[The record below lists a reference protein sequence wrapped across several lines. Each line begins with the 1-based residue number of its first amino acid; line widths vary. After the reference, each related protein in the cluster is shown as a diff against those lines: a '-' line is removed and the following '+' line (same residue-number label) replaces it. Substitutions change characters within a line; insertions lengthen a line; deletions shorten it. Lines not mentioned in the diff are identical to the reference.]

1 MSLKFKV
8 VFSLFFVFAVVCFC
22 SAKIETNDD
31 VVVSSNTNH
40 LSLNHPVSNLVFI
53 VSDVIIDKESRI
65 FMSLD
70 SVLLNG
76 KHQFYFTDSIIAIDA
91 SFVEGKLDGSAKF
104 YYRNGILSEQGFW
117 INESKE
123 GKYLTF
129 WNDGTISSNQIYKDD
144 KLQGESL
151 SYWQDGSLYMKRVF
165 DNGVELNHIWYD
177 KDSTLV
183 EDMSLIDNLK
193 RSLEKYIIQDYIDNS
208 DSGLNWVKIEEDE
221 ILINCHCIANTSGDL
236 NNPISGNECSHGTNP
251 WSEKGVAAYLIYPDV
266 PVLVGDVNKDG
277 IDDYII
283 NYTIEGMGG
292 GNMWINN
299 NVLIINNGLELLS
312 VAKFQGNVKYSSINN
327 ELESISDKG
336 VVTIEVLYDSSRV
349 VKSTDTVSHKY
360 IESSNR
366 FEKIKSKK
374 SYVQI
379 DNILTIYKN
388 ELVES
393 DLSNEIILKGMSL
406 LSELKY
412 CRVESD
418 SLWNGLTDELA
429 GLLSVCQNTDSYRV
443 HFLKPNYLIIQAES
457 AGFCGS
463 GGCHIDVFQYTDGI
477 FRSLDKSN
485 FSTLL
490 SKESTNEYIIES
502 KSEKINGG
510 RCNSNYKRKFYVNSD
525 SIQYLEIYD
534 VLHVINDTIA
544 HKNFCLTN

>member
-1 MSLKFKV
+1 MNKTLLSFILTCV
-8 VFSLFFVFAVVCFC
+8 LFQSCQESFYE
-22 SAKIETNDD
+22 SPI
-31 VVVSSNTNH
+31 
-40 LSLNHPVSNLVFI
+40 
-53 VSDVIIDKESRI
+53 SDVIIDKESSA
-65 FMSLD
+65 FMNLD
-70 SVLLNG
+70 STLLNG
-76 KHQFYFTDSIIAIDA
+76 LYQFYYTDSVIAIDG
-91 SFVEGKLDGSAKF
+91 SFIEGKLDGNSKL
-104 YYRNGILSEQGFW
+104 YYPSGVLSEQGIW
-117 INESKE
+117 SNGSKE
-123 GKYLTF
+123 GKYLCF
-129 WNDGTISSNQIYKDD
+129 WKDGVISSNQIYKDD

-165 DNGVELNHIWYD
+165 DNGVELSHIWYD
-177 KDSTLV
+177 TDSTLI

-208 DSGLNWVKIEEDE
+208 KPGLNWVKIEEDK
-221 ILINCHCIANTSGDL
+221 ILINCHCIANASGDL
-236 NNPISGNECSHGTNP
+236 SSPISGKECSHGTNP

-477 FRSLDKSN
+477 FSSLDKSN

-544 HKNFCLTN
+544 HKNFCLTNELY